1 MDSSGVMRRIGR
13 WSRLVVC
20 LLATGIVS
28 LSGCGSDKVKPIVG
42 PIAFT
47 DISGQQLQGPV
58 VSLNVN
64 QGAYMMVN
72 LTNDSAMLGADWSVS
87 CASALPPGTPLPP
100 GQVQDLSCGTFT
112 PRTFHEWPDRA
123 GRDER
128 RGVCGVLYRS
138 GGDPEGEHGDAV
150 CERDLGP
157 HAVLDCDAQHYRS
170 AAIAGEYAQSGQ
182 VPVQPR

>member
-112 PRTFHEWPDRA
+112 PEHSMSGPIVQGATSGA
-123 GRDER
+123 GY
-128 RGVCGVLYRS
+128 VVFYTA
-138 GGDPEGEHGDAV
+138 P
-150 CERDLGP
+150 
-157 HAVLDCDAQHYRS
+157 
-170 AAIAGEYAQSGQ
+170 AAIPKGNTVTLYASATSDHTRFSTVTLNIIDLPQ
-182 VPVQPR
+182 